1 MKVLTESECPKC
13 WERNLRPL
21 RPLSRP
27 SPPLLLPAAHLP
39 LEICTFKFF
48 SEEALVFLK
57 KHNAT
62 KLANVYVQA
71 LVIIRDKRKKNSPAN
86 VLALANIRRKLWG
99 TLRTKMRQS
108 LGRYIRTLE
117 AANFFMSHQH

>member
-1 MKVLTESECPKC
+1 MMNVI
-13 WERNLRPL
+13 
-21 RPLSRP
+21 
-27 SPPLLLPAAHLP
+27 
-39 LEICTFKFF
+39 EICTFKFF

-99 TLRTKMRQS
+99 TLRTKIRDDGVRKV
-108 LGRYIRTLE
+108 GRLDVPDAVFGHLLFLFSSGWWMQPTC
-117 AANFFMSHQH
+117 FF